1 MNKRSV
7 LFFIIFFISFAI
19 HAQPFT
25 GNLTLFQGI
34 SRGAV
39 VFADFDNDND
49 LDLFISGQDASYNEF
64 AGIYRNDNGTFIY
77 AGGGITGMYNCSAAA
92 ADYDLDGW
100 MDLVMTGQ
108 DYDGNITRLYRNNGN
123 GTFSEVQAGLYN
135 AGANGDLAWADVN
148 SDGYPDLVIS
158 GNWLTRLY
166 LNNGDGTFT
175 HTPSGLQGMNSPSLD
190 WGDFDNDG
198 DPDLLMVGDA
208 GSVGETYIYINHQGT
223 FERLDAQIEG
233 AVGGMAR
240 WGDSD
245 NDGYLD
251 LLITGKDATL
261 VPVSYVYRNNG
272 DMTFSFANAGLIGTA
287 LGPANWIDF
296 DNDGDLDVMLAGE
309 NAGCGNSST
318 RLYSNNGASSFSEIQ
333 AGLGFLERAASAWG
347 DFDNDGDQDLV
358 LSGIAASPLT
368 WLYRN
373 DLRSAPFQP
382 NTPPS
387 VPGNIYTYVSGN
399 YAVISWSKST
409 DNQSPQEAI
418 TYNVMMGTQPGNSN
432 VVSPLAD
439 PFSGRRYVTAPGNAG
454 QNDFMIFRHL
464 EPGTYYFSVQAIDQ
478 AFAGSEFSEEESFMV
493 LPTGTVSLPVNSM
506 KTFFSGDRLH
516 IERTE
521 GGTAIADV
529 FFLTG
534 QLAASAIIEGNSAS
548 VSLSALRPGIYI
560 IRITGKSA
568 ISTGKAAKY

>member
-318 RLYSNNGASSFSEIQ
+318 RLYSNNGAGSFSEIQ
-333 AGLGFLERAASAWG
+333 AGLGFVERAASAWG

-399 YAVISWSKST
+399 YTVISWSKST

>member
-135 AGANGDLAWADVN
+135 AGANGDLAWVDVN

-318 RLYSNNGASSFSEIQ
+318 RLYSNNGAGSFSEIQ
-333 AGLGFLERAASAWG
+333 AGLGFVERAASAWG

>member
-1 MNKRSV
+1 MNKRYV
-7 LFFIIFFISFAI
+7 LFFLVFFVSLAI
-19 HAQPFT
+19 QAQLFT
-25 GNLTLFQGI
+25 GNPSLFQGV
-34 SRGAV
+34 SRGTV

-49 LDLFISGQDASYNEF
+49 LDLFIAGQDASYNEF
-64 AGIYRNDNGTFIY
+64 AGIYRNDNGTFFY

-108 DYDGNITRLYRNNGN
+108 DYDGNITRLYRNYGD
-123 GTFSEVQAGLYN
+123 GSFSEVQAGFYN

-148 SDGYPDLVIS
+148 SDGFPDLVIS

-175 HTPSGLQGMNSPSLD
+175 LTPAGLQGMNSPSLD

-208 GSVGETYIYINHQGT
+208 GSVGETYIYINQQGT

-245 NDGYLD
+245 NDGYTD
-251 LLITGKDATL
+251 LLITGKDETL

-296 DNDGDLDVMLAGE
+296 DNDGDPDIMLAGE

-318 RLYSNNGASSFSEIQ
+318 RLYSNNGAGSFSEIQ
-333 AGLGFLERAASAWG
+333 AGLSFVERAASAWG

-373 DLRSAPFQP
+373 DLRTAPFQP

-387 VPGNIYTYVSGN
+387 VPGNLYTYVSGD

-418 TYNVMMGTQPGNSN
+418 TYNVMMGTQPGNID
-432 VVSPLAD
+432 VVSPMAD
-439 PFSGRRYVTAPGNAG
+439 PLSGRRFVTAPGNTG
-454 QNDFMIFRHL
+454 QNDFMIFHHL
-464 EPGTYYFSVQAIDQ
+464 DPGTYYFRVQAIDQ
-478 AFAGSEFSEEESFMV
+478 AYAGSEFSEEGSFMV
-493 LPTGTVSLPVNSM
+493 LPTGTVSLPDNSM
-506 KTFFSGDRLH
+506 TTFFSGDRLH

-521 GGTAIADV
+521 GGTAVAEV
-529 FFLTG
+529 FFLSG
-534 QLAASAIIEGNSAS
+534 QLAASAFIEGNSAS

-560 IRITGKSA
+560 IRITGKNA

>member
-198 DPDLLMVGDA
+198 DPDMLMVGDA

-318 RLYSNNGASSFSEIQ
+318 RLYSNNGAGSFSEIQ
-333 AGLGFLERAASAWG
+333 AGLGFVERAASAWG

-560 IRITGKSA
+560 IRITGKST

>member
-318 RLYSNNGASSFSEIQ
+318 RLYSNNGAGSFSEIQ
-333 AGLGFLERAASAWG
+333 AGLGFVERAASAWG